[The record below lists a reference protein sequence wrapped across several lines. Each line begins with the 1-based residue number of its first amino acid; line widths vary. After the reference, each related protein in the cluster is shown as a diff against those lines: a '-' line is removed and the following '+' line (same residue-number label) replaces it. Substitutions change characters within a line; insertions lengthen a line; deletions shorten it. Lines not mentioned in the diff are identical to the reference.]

1 MVLGTDDNTPIR
13 NLLIE
18 KCEIFEIHS
27 GTSEAFTLAGNVV
40 DFTIQDNEVH
50 DVENIGII
58 IAGGDNLNPKGDI
71 SVNYARNGVVRRNK
85 VYRCTHEKSQD
96 YWIRTGS
103 NSPAIFRVYNGILYC
118 DAE

>member
-1 MVLGTDDNTPIR
+1 M
-13 NLLIE
+13 
-18 KCEIFEIHS
+18 
-27 GTSEAFTLAGNVV
+27 V

-96 YWIRTGS
+96 YWSQSVSNGGAIGIYLCGNGNTIVEQNEVFEYRT
-103 NSPAIFRVYNGILYC
+103 
-118 DAE
+118 